1 MWFTQLLHTGQV
13 ALCAY
18 GAYVSFIAIRNLQK
32 YEDMS
37 KKAAKYSFE
46 AERQLHKTRTTQTS
60 GAVCVSGSSIHT
72 MSKSSADLF
81 YLQILASMIAAT
93 TLSLAPNALSSIV
106 RFGISPAALVLTLFV
121 RAHVSNFWKAKAKV
135 PFVDGYVR
143 CALLEYGE

>member
-46 AERQLHKTRTTQTS
+46 AERQLRKTRTTQTS

-93 TLSLAPNALSSIV
+93 T
-106 RFGISPAALVLTLFV
+106 
-121 RAHVSNFWKAKAKV
+121 
-135 PFVDGYVR
+135 
-143 CALLEYGE
+143 